1 MGRGGVLES
10 KTPRAQIGEI
20 ARVDSGAHQAAR
32 RVCGGLK
39 QVMTD
44 LVGDRAA
51 KNEPQAV
58 ILERCRLT

>member
-1 MGRGGVLES
+1 MGRGGVVES

-20 ARVDSGAHQAAR
+20 ARVDSGAQAAR